1 MKKGFT
7 LVELLA
13 VIVLLTLIF
22 ALVYPNIL
30 EISEKQEGKIDEAK
44 KALINSAVLNYM
56 NANLNQYP
64 QSIGKNYCIK
74 IETLDSEA
82 LIPVDVSDVLE
93 NYNYVRVRIGANNSY
108 SYNYIQA
115 ESEEACLNS

>member
-30 EISEKQEGKIDEAK
+30 GISEKQEAKIDEAK
-44 KALINSAVLNYM
+44 KTLINSATLDYMTAHLNE
-56 NANLNQYP
+56 YP

-74 IETLDSEA
+74 IEMLDNEA
-82 LIPVDVSDVLE
+82 LIP
-93 NYNYVRVRIGANNSY
+93 
-108 SYNYIQA
+108 
-115 ESEEACLNS
+115 